1 MMNEPFRY
9 ILSPFG
15 LGCEEC
21 DYLKAEVYPVLIPLL
36 EKLLRIVVEINTQAA
51 NDAACMGVD
60 GNEKTPS
67 DRVGTLPTDLWN
79 MNFKPF
85 LWLAQELKRQS
96 RKKIKAKERR
106 PRREKSKSTIDR
118 EERRSSVDRSRR
130 RASIEEK

>member
-1 MMNEPFRY
+1 MNEPFRY

-36 EKLLRIVVEINTQAA
+36 EKLLRIVVEVNTQAA
-51 NDAACMGVD
+51 NDATCMGVD

-67 DRVGTLPTDLWN
+67 TRVGTLPTDLWN

-96 RKKIKAKERR
+96 RKKIKASEKR
-106 PRREKSKSTIDR
+106 PRRQTSNPGMEKEK
-118 EERRSSVDRSRR
+118 R
-130 RASIEEK
+130 RASIDVQK

>member
-1 MMNEPFRY
+1 MNEPFRY

-36 EKLLRIVVEINTQAA
+36 EKLLRIVVEVNTQAA
-51 NDAACMGVD
+51 NDATCMGVD

-67 DRVGTLPTDLWN
+67 ARVGTLPAELWN

-96 RKKIKAKERR
+96 RKKIKASEKR
-106 PRREKSKSTIDR
+106 PRRQKSNTGMEKEK
-118 EERRSSVDRSRR
+118 R
-130 RASIEEK
+130 RASIDVQK